1 MRLTSYDISRM
12 IDISAVQADSTQK
25 DIKAMIACAKKY
37 DCIAVFT
44 LPSQASFA
52 KGLLNN
58 HTKIN
63 LGGVVGFPDGGHTT
77 FIKTIETK
85 ELVYNIRCDEIDM
98 VMNIGMLRSGQY
110 DYVERDIS
118 EVVKAANGKM
128 VKVILECHY
137 LTESEIKKGCEL
149 SLKAGAAFVKSGTG
163 WAATGATKENISLMK
178 ACVGDKAQVKAA
190 GGVRDLDTLISLYK
204 CGARRF
210 GIGTDSAITILE
222 QCKKLPNGKIEL

>member
-1 MRLTSYDISRM
+1 MKLTSYDISRM
-12 IDISAVQADSTQK
+12 IDISAVQADSTQD

-52 KGLLNN
+52 GKLLQNCSK
-58 HTKIN
+58 TN

-77 FIKTIETK
+77 YTKIMETS
-85 ELVYNIRCDEIDM
+85 ELVNSMKCDEIDM
-98 VMNIGMLRSGQY
+98 VINIGMLRSGQY
-110 DYVERDIS
+110 NYVERDIS

-149 SLKAGAAFVKSGTG
+149 SLKAGASFVKSGTG
-163 WAATGATKENISLMK
+163 WAPTGATKENISLMK

-210 GIGTDSAITILE
+210 GIGTDSAIAILE
-222 QCKKLPNGKIEL
+222 QCKKLPNGEIEL

>member
-1 MRLTSYDISRM
+1 M
-12 IDISAVQADSTQK
+12 IDISAVQADSTQD

-52 KGLLNN
+52 GELLQNCPK
-58 HTKIN
+58 TN

-77 FIKTIETK
+77 YTKIMETS
-85 ELVYNIRCDEIDM
+85 ELVNSMKCDEIDM
-98 VMNIGMLRSGQY
+98 VINIGMLRSGQY

-137 LTESEIKKGCEL
+137 LTEPEIKKGCEL
-149 SLKAGAAFVKSGTG
+149 SLNAGASFVKSGTG
-163 WAATGATKENISLMK
+163 WALTGATKENISLMK
-178 ACVGDKAQVKAA
+178 ACVGDEAKVKAA
-190 GGVRDLDTLISLYK
+190 GGVRDLDTLIELYK

-222 QCKKLPNGKIEL
+222 QCKKLPNGEIEF